1 MSSRNP
7 TSPNRMAVF
16 STPSLKIKE
25 NMHFQATVTC
35 LSQMKT
41 IKVIKEKLNAKQ
53 MEKFRDTCFG
63 HLMCMPKLKFCGNV
77 VHSLLLRE
85 LGGPCLN
92 DEAMQFLVGGHVIQF
107 SAQDF
112 SLVTGLS
119 LKTRPNIEKDPL
131 FLSHRL
137 RHKYF
142 SGSKSISM
150 YTLEETFINCEH
162 EDDTVKLAL
171 VYLLEFFLLGKDKK
185 TYIDLRF
192 LQIVDDLDEFNMYPW
207 GLVSY
212 ERTFSSLAIA
222 LRRRAEKFK
231 EKQRTNPNHWHETY
245 SLRGFPF
252 AFQVWAYENIPK
264 LGEAFAQRI
273 DPVNCFPPI
282 LRWTCETAPSY
293 VAIQTEVFN
302 CSNLD
307 VLSPVPISYKKPQRY
322 CNVKLEKRDEDDE
335 SDPMEE
341 LEDNSDHHD
350 TFAEEAYEEEYDQ
363 KPSKRLKA
371 NKNASSEI
379 NELREELKE
388 VRQML
393 GMREMEII
401 ELKELVTTQQQTLYS
416 HMLESRTEFRKLRAG
431 KRGGRGRG

>member
-1 MSSRNP
+1 MLKL
-7 TSPNRMAVF
+7 TSEYVMVVL
-16 STPSLKIKE
+16 TPSLKIKE
-25 NMHFQATVTC
+25 TMHFPATVTC

-41 IKVIKEKLNAKQ
+41 IKVIEEKLNSTQ
-53 MEKFRDTCFG
+53 LEKFRDTCFG
-63 HLMCMPKLKFCGNV
+63 HLLCMPKLKFCGNV

-85 LGGPCLN
+85 IGGPCIN
-92 DEAMQFLVGGHVIQF
+92 DEAIQFLIGGHLIQF
-107 SAQDF
+107 CAQDF
-112 SLVTGLS
+112 SLITGLS
-119 LKTRPNIEKDPL
+119 LETRPSIEKDPL

-142 SGSKSISM
+142 FGSKSISM

-171 VYLLEFFLLGKDKK
+171 VYLLEFLLLGKDKK

-264 LGEAFAQRI
+264 LGEAFAKRI
-273 DPVNCFPPI
+273 DHVNCPPI
-282 LRWTCETAPSY
+282 LRWMCETAPSY
-293 VAIQTEVFN
+293 ASIQTEVFN
-302 CSNLD
+302 CNKLD

-322 CNVKLEKRDEDDE
+322 LKVKMEKQDVDDE

-350 TFAEEAYEEEYDQ
+350 AYAEEADEEYDQ
-363 KPSKRLKA
+363 KPSKRMRV
-371 NKNASSEI
+371 NGDASSEI
-379 NELREELKE
+379 KDLRRELKE
-388 VRQML
+388 VRQL
-393 GMREMEII
+393 LQMREMEII
-401 ELKELVTTQQQTLYS
+401 ELKEQVTTQQQTLYS
-416 HMLESRTEFRKLRAG
+416 HMLESRTEFRKLRSA
-431 KRGGRGRG
+431 KRGGRG